1 MDKNPN
7 FVSFILLVKL
17 KSNRY
22 HVYGLNWVLA
32 NIVNLKKIHYIVIRF
47 FYKIHSYRKRKT
59 SHGDFSIGCGP
70 QLA

>member
-1 MDKNPN
+1 MHMNPN

-32 NIVNLKKIHYIVIRF
+32 NIVKKLKYIVIYF
-47 FYKIHSYRKRKT
+47 FCKIHSYKKRK
-59 SHGDFSIGCGP
+59 SFHGDFSIGCGP